1 MSERFHKWVS
11 SCTSLPLIHLNVV
24 IWRVIL
30 ESREDIVD
38 EQEMENYLVCV
49 MALQRL
55 MQSERSLMVGIVPLQ
70 HQHQVFEII
79 IRDAMDM
86 VVQDG
91 EVLLMKL
98 RKKQIQEVLVI
109 FVFIN
114 YFHLISF
121 PEQLFV
127 LSFPILFSL

>member
-1 MSERFHKWVS
+1 
-11 SCTSLPLIHLNVV
+11 
-24 IWRVIL
+24 
-30 ESREDIVD
+30 VD

-91 EVLLMKL
+91 EVQLFLQDYKL
-98 RKKQIQEVLVI
+98 RRNK
-109 FVFIN
+109 
-114 YFHLISF
+114 
-121 PEQLFV
+121 
-127 LSFPILFSL
+127 FSKHC

>member
-1 MSERFHKWVS
+1 MWIS
-11 SCTSLPLIHLNVV
+11 SLECTCPPLLHSDFWICFVV
-24 IWRVIL
+24 L

-49 MALQRL
+49 MVLQRL

-70 HQHQVFEII
+70 HQHQVFEIV

-91 EVLLMKL
+91 EVLLERNKYNKCL
-98 RKKQIQEVLVI
+98 
-109 FVFIN
+109 
-114 YFHLISF
+114 
-121 PEQLFV
+121 
-127 LSFPILFSL
+127 

>member
-1 MSERFHKWVS
+1 
-11 SCTSLPLIHLNVV
+11 
-24 IWRVIL
+24 
-30 ESREDIVD
+30 VD

-91 EVLLMKL
+91 EV
-98 RKKQIQEVLVI
+98 
-109 FVFIN
+109 
-114 YFHLISF
+114 
-121 PEQLFV
+121 
-127 LSFPILFSL
+127 

>member
-1 MSERFHKWVS
+1 MLSQTNPVHITPSHLSKIHPNIIHPPTSWSSQQVICTVS
-11 SCTSLPLIHLNVV
+11 IINALYTGFTGAQ
-24 IWRVIL
+24 IWCIIL

-70 HQHQVFEII
+70 HQHQVFEIV

-91 EVLLMKL
+91 EVLFL
-98 RKKQIQEVLVI
+98 
-109 FVFIN
+109 
-114 YFHLISF
+114 
-121 PEQLFV
+121 
-127 LSFPILFSL
+127 